1 MQIDRDAWID
11 ALRLPA
17 RMAVWLGALA
27 LLMLLAFAAHAQEAR
42 VTWTHPTEYVDGGAL
57 AVSEIEKT
65 QIEFDRCSDGG
76 LARDPAVTMNVPGPA
91 TEATFALPEY
101 GRWCFRARTIVA
113 GVPSEWT
120 AVVSRDYPPPALPV
134 PEPPSELTA
143 R

>member
-1 MQIDRDAWID
+1 MQIDRWVECFHVPI
-11 ALRLPA
+11 
-17 RMAVWLGALA
+17 RMGVWLAALVA
-27 LLMLLAFAAHAQEAR
+27 LMLLAFAAHAQEAR

-57 AVSEIEKT
+57 PVGAIEKT

-76 LARDPAVTMNVPGPA
+76 LARDPAPTMNVPGPA
-91 TEATFALPEY
+91 AETTFALLEY